1 MIAVMTPY
9 FHRNPKI
16 RRSTC
21 SKPIEKGFLQ
31 LQLWLHTFTG
41 TQKFA
46 EQLVLNQSKKVFYD
60 CNYDFILSPEP
71 KYLQSNLFCFSILYF
86 FSISSILIHHF
97 KLGGFPLTFWAGQNR
112 VFGILKL
119 VLPIVR
125 TGLSHP
131 REECPNTQMPN
142 AFGHLHKDPVWARIQ
157 EPHQPRVGTRL
168 GCPGKDPTSFYL
180 SKLPQ
185 GI

>member
-1 MIAVMTPY
+1 MISY
-9 FHRNPKI
+9 FPQYAKI
-16 RRSTC
+16 CRVTC
-21 SKPIEKGFLQ
+21 SKPVKKGFLWS
-31 LQLWLHTFTG
+31 QLWLHTFTR

-46 EQLVLNQSKKVFYD
+46 EQLVLNLSNKASYN

-112 VFGILKL
+112 VFGIWKL